1 MAEQMPIREPNEA
14 KLAYL
19 KRTKGGSHSIGAN
32 TSSSDSL
39 AKRPKLVALL
49 IAMRPKQWIK
59 NVLVFAAPAAAG
71 KIFDVKIDIESL
83 LAAVFFILVSSGL
96 YLLND
101 CVDIES
107 DRRHPKK
114 RLRPIPAGEISKKT
128 AYVAAAVLLTIGNV
142 LPFFVARYQLGVV
155 VVSYSVITAAYIFY
169 LKQEAVLDIAMV
181 ALGFLL
187 RAMAGGEASNLTLSN
202 WFLIVASFGSLFMVT
217 GKRYSELIVL
227 GEDAGRHRR
236 TLDVYSKGYLN
247 FIRSVSA
254 GVTMTAYCLWAFDKP
269 TVSNHNAL
277 LIEISIIPF
286 VLAILRYSLVI
297 EEGMAGAPEDVVLSD
312 KPLLLLGLL
321 WATALGL
328 GILVL

>member
-1 MAEQMPIREPNEA
+1 MPT
-14 KLAYL
+14 KDTSFAYL
-19 KRTKGGSHSIGAN
+19 KRSKVGSHSKGSQTHSTEPPRQRSKYVAF
-32 TSSSDSL
+32 
-39 AKRPKLVALL
+39 LV
-49 IAMRPKQWIK
+49 AMRPKQWIK

-71 KIFDVKIDIESL
+71 KIFDLKIDLESL
-83 LAAVFFILVSSGL
+83 LAAFFFILVSSGL

-114 RLRPIPAGEISKKT
+114 RMRPIPAGEISIKA
-128 AYVAAAVLLTIGNV
+128 AYLVAGVLLVIGNV
-142 LPFFVARYQLGVV
+142 LPFFVSRYQLGVV
-155 VVSYSVITAAYIFY
+155 VVSYSVITASYIFY
-169 LKQEAVLDIAMV
+169 LKQEAVLDIALV

-187 RAMAGGEASNLTLSN
+187 RAMAGGEASNLILSN

-217 GKRYSELIVL
+217 GKRYSELVVL
-227 GEDAGRHRR
+227 GEEAGRHRR

-254 GVTMTAYCLWAFDKP
+254 GVTIAAYCLWAFDKP
-269 TVSNHNAL
+269 TIVHHSAL
-277 LIEISIIPF
+277 LIEVSIVPF
-286 VLAILRYSLVI
+286 VLAIFRYSLVI

-312 KPLLLLGLL
+312 RPLLLLGLV
-321 WATALGL
+321 WAATLGL